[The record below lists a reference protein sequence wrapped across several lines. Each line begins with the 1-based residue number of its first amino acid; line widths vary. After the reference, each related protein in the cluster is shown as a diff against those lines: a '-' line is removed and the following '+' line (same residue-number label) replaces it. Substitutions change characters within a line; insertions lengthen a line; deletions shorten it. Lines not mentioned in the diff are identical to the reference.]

1 MIKKLLYSII
11 PLLVSNGLIAN
22 NIDTLITKSDIKE
35 VTVFFDGAQITR
47 ELNVKINKGKKVLK
61 IEKLPAEL
69 NPESIQ
75 VSSNSGNKILS
86 VKHQLDYPTKK
97 KEKIKIYEDEIEIQE
112 ILIEEIKNKLIVYN
126 TEKEIILNNSTFSN
140 KVRGTS
146 IDEIKL
152 ASEFYRSKLNEIDQE
167 KMKLYLQLEK
177 IKEIIKDLYI
187 QLNKVNS
194 EENKIFSSIE
204 IVIEN
209 NQFTN
214 SAFKV
219 SYFVVSAGWTPFYD
233 FRVEEI
239 NTPLNIIYNANIYQS
254 TGEDWSNVNITLS
267 TNQPSLNNIKP
278 NLTKWDINKKQKYI
292 AQEKFDGQATFKG
305 MILEESNEEAIPF
318 ANITI
323 EKDNNIIAGTSTDF
337 DGNFQI
343 KPIKPGTYTVK
354 VSFIGYST
362 KVLKNVNFKSNQ
374 ITFKTIYLEESNN
387 ELDAI
392 MITEYSTPLISRDA
406 GPSGAVL
413 TKEDIKHLPTRD
425 ISKMVAQ
432 TAGIAQGENGNWSS
446 RGGRS
451 TSENIVYV
459 DGMKVVGGLNL
470 PKSTIQT
477 SKVELISGIE
487 SSMNVTSLEY
497 KIDIPYSIPTSG
509 KNYTVKIKEI
519 KLPVEYVYYAIPKL
533 EKDAFLSV
541 EIGQWEDLDLLSG
554 ISNIY
559 YKGTFTGQS
568 NIDINNTKDTLSLSL
583 NRDKNIVIERI
594 LNKEKHKKQ
603 IIGKYIKETV
613 SYNITIKNNK
623 QLPINMILKDQ
634 FPISENKYITIEK
647 IEYSGGKIED
657 KTGII
662 KWDIQLNA
670 NETKEIIIQYSVKY
684 PNYMYVSTN

>member
-1 MIKKLLYSII
+1 MIKKILYSLISVF
-11 PLLVSNGLIAN
+11 LTNGLIAS
-22 NIDTLITKSDIKE
+22 NIDTLVTKSEIKE

-47 ELNVKINKGKKVLK
+47 ELNIKLNKGKKVLK

-75 VSSNSGNKILS
+75 VASKSGNKILS
-86 VKHQLDYPTKK
+86 VKHQLEYPTKK
-97 KEKIKIYEDEIEIQE
+97 KEKIKIYEDEIKIQE

-126 TEKEIILNNSTFSN
+126 TEKEIILNNSTLNN

-146 IDEIKL
+146 IEEIKL
-152 ASEFYRSKLNEIDQE
+152 ASEFYRSKLNEIDEQ
-167 KMKLYLQLEK
+167 KMKLYLELEK
-177 IKEIIKDLYI
+177 IKEVIKELYI

-204 IVIEN
+204 IIVEN
-209 NQFTN
+209 NLLIN
-214 SAFKV
+214 SEFNI

-254 TGEDWSNVNITLS
+254 TGEDWSNVNIILS
-267 TNQPSLNNIKP
+267 TNQPSLNNVKP
-278 NLTKWDINKKQKYI
+278 ELTKWDINKRQQYI
-292 AQEKFDGQATFKG
+292 PQEKFDGQATFKG
-305 MILEESNEEAIPF
+305 TVLEEWNDETIPF
-318 ANITI
+318 ANISI
-323 EKDNNIIAGTSTDF
+323 EKNNQIIAGTSTDF

-354 VSFIGYST
+354 ISFIGYNT
-362 KVLKNVNFKSNQ
+362 KVLKNVYFKSNQ
-374 ITFKTIYLEESNN
+374 ITFKTIYLEESNS
-387 ELDAI
+387 ELDAV
-392 MITEYSTPLISRDA
+392 MITEYATPLISKDG
-406 GPSGAVL
+406 GPSGSVL
-413 TKEDIKHLPTRD
+413 TKQDIQNMPTRYIGD
-425 ISKMVAQ
+425 MVAQ
-432 TAGIAQGENGNWSS
+432 TAGVAQGDNGNLSS
-446 RGGRS
+446 RGGRNS
-451 TSENIVYV
+451 SGNIVYV
-459 DGMKVVGGLNL
+459 DGMKVVGSINL
-470 PKSTIQT
+470 PKSSIQT
-477 SKVELISGIE
+477 SNVEIISGFE

-497 KIDIPYSIPTSG
+497 KIDIPYSIPSSG

-554 ISNIY
+554 VSNIY

-568 NIDINNTKDTLSLSL
+568 NIDVNNTKDTLSLSL
-583 NRDKNIVIERI
+583 NRDKNIIIERT

-603 IIGKYIKETV
+603 IIGKYIKETL
-613 SYNITIKNNK
+613 SYTITIKNNK

-647 IEYSGGKIED
+647 LECSGGKIEE
-657 KTGII
+657 KTGIA
-662 KWDIQLNA
+662 KWDIHLDA
-670 NETKEIIIQYSVKY
+670 NELKEIIIQYSIKY
-684 PNYMYVSTN
+684 PRYMYVSTN